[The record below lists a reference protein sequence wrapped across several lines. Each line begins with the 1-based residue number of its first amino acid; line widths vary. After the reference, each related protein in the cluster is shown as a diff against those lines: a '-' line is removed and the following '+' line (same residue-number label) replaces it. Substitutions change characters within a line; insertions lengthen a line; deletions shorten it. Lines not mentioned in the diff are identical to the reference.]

1 MEIFSMVFAS
11 IISLF
16 MGYFVCVLL
25 LFVLGNR
32 MFLGPSEKKLE
43 GISDE
48 EFADHI
54 DEYLQNGAEQAESLQ
69 KRKLRIKMSES
80 ILAIFILISR
90 HFVK

>member
-1 MEIFSMVFAS
+1 MVFAS

-54 DEYLQNGAEQAESLQ
+54 DEYLQNGVDKLQ
-69 KRKLRIKMSES
+69 NLRKRKLRIKMSES